1 VVGEERLYHM
11 SARAGRM
18 LALSWRKAVNVTP
31 QAAPSGAKP
40 RGDVSGSCGCLGL
53 LSVRLRT
60 GGEEGGDVLT
70 AGRDMRFV

>member
-40 RGDVSGSCGCLGL
+40 RGDVSGSCGCLG
-53 LSVRLRT
+53 VRLLT